1 MTITARYPATCPS
14 CSQPIAI
21 GASVEW
27 SKGAKAR
34 HTSCSTSAP
43 AAATPRTSSARYGS
57 YRTIGARM
65 AARQRATGWTGC
77 ACGSIEGRERASDCA
92 TCQHDY

>member
-43 AAATPRTSSARYGS
+43 AAATPRTSSARSGS
-57 YRTIGARM
+57 YLYCLHYADQGAQGRAERIKLARRLSGRRM
-65 AARQRATGWTGC
+65 P
-77 ACGSIEGRERASDCA
+77 
-92 TCQHDY
+92 